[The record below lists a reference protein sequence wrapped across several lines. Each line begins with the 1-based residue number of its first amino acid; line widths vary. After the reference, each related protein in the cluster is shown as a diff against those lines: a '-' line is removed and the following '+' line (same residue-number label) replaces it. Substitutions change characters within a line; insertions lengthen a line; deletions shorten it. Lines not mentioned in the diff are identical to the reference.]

1 MPPKFIEELNA
12 AIASFEDAIKAYA
25 EKKSIHVTATVSI
38 ESTMEKAMDALYRL
52 DGIVPNKI
60 KKDQALLR
68 EWDVARRVASARS
81 PRNPDSPPARQTE
94 QPSAATAA

>member
-68 EWDVARRVASARS
+68 EWDAARRIAGARS
-81 PRNPDSPPARQTE
+81 PRTPDSPPAPQTAP
-94 QPSAATAA
+94 PSAATAA